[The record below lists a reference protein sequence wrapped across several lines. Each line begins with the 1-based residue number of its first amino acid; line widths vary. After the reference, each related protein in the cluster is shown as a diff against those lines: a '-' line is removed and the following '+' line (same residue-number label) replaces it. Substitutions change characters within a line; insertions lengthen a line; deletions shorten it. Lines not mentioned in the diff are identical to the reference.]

1 MAARIFLG
9 LFGAMWL
16 GYGVW
21 CFTDPGYLREAAGI
35 AFISTTGNVDLR
47 ATYGGLQMAIGLL
60 LLGGALRAVATRPVL
75 LSYGVLC
82 AGIGSARLAGALLEA
97 EWSTYTLFA
106 VCFEIGSVAA
116 VLLLFARAARR

>member
-1 MAARIFLG
+1 MLDARLGFRGLEEFDEELALDSNQPFLI
-9 LFGAMWL
+9 
-16 GYGVW
+16 
-21 CFTDPGYLREAAGI
+21 D
-35 AFISTTGNVDLR
+35 
-47 ATYGGLQMAIGLL
+47 Q
-60 LLGGALRAVATRPVL
+60 
-75 LSYGVLC
+75 C